1 MRKKIRVNITVDKE
15 NLEKAKTKLR
25 LFGGKLSTL
34 FDAYLE
40 DFVGSISKESIS
52 NQKEILERIEF
63 LENKIRT
70 IEKKLEKLEWL

>member
-40 DFVGSISKESIS
+40 DFVSSISKESYIS
-52 NQKEILERIEF
+52 NQKEILKRIEF

-70 IEKKLEKLEWL
+70 IEKKLEKLE

>member
-70 IEKKLEKLEWL
+70 IEKKLEKLE

>member
-40 DFVGSISKESIS
+40 DFVSSISKESIS
-52 NQKEILERIEF
+52 NQKEILKRIEF

-70 IEKKLEKLEWL
+70 IEKKLEKLE

>member
-1 MRKKIRVNITVDKE
+1 MRKKIRVNITIDKE

-70 IEKKLEKLEWL
+70 IEKKLEKLE